1 MGLGRLA
8 PDTRASLV
16 VVAGA
21 IVLVVI
27 LLAFPLLVGIGSS
40 VIAALLGISLNR
52 DVEIEH
58 VGSELIDVNT

>member
-1 MGLGRLA
+1 M
-8 PDTRASLV
+8 
-16 VVAGA
+16 AGA

-40 VIAALLGISLNR
+40 VIAGLLGFSLNR

-58 VGSELIDVNT
+58 EGSELIDVNT